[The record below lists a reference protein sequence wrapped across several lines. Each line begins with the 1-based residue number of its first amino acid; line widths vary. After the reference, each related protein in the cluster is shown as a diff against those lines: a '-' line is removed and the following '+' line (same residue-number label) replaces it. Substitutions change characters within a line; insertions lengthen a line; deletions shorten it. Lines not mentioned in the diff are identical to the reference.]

1 MKRRLAKNQK
11 DLSRLAR
18 EVLEIISGERNSH
31 EAAVL
36 VCSGNLGSGKTTFA
50 KALAR
55 VLGVKEE
62 VTSPTFVIEKIYKIP
77 AKTKKQTGFSRFIHI
92 DAYRL
97 THEREL
103 EALRF
108 AEAARDPENLVLIE
122 WGDKFRKSLP
132 HSHRELSFLFVDEK
146 TRDIS
151 LIR

>member
-1 MKRRLAKNQK
+1 MKRRRTKNQK
-11 DLSRLAR
+11 DIERTAR
-18 EVLEIISGERNSH
+18 EVLEIISGERSHH
-31 EAAVL
+31 EAVVL

-55 VLGVKEE
+55 ALGIKEE
-62 VTSPTFVIEKIYKIP
+62 VTSPTFVIEKIYEVSKP
-77 AKTKKQTGFSRFIHI
+77 ARAETGFSRFIHI

-97 THEREL
+97 RHKKEL

-108 AEAARDPENLVLIE
+108 AEIARDSENLVLIE

-132 HSHRELSFLFVDEK
+132 RSHRELSFIFVDEK
-146 TRDIS
+146 TREIS